1 MMTVALIDAM
11 SYGAILIFCLIG
23 ILGMCMEMVLKK

>member
-11 SYGAILIFCLIG
+11 FYEGILILCLIG
-23 ILGMCMEMVLKK
+23 VLGMGKGMVAGR